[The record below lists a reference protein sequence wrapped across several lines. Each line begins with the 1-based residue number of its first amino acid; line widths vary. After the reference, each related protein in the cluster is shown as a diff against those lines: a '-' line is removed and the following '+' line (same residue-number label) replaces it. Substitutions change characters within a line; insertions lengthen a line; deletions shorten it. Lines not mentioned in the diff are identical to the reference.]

1 MVFLMFMI
9 PNCHVITIV
18 FIHFHYKAVPAQF
31 SQTLTSPARTVQ
43 GNLKVDFKL
52 QRNWIV
58 VAQCSRGICTFHI
71 ARSQGLLVLGHIEPP
86 LSEIAQNAGE
96 NLIASLEAAVSH
108 QVNLAIP
115 WWWSD
120 VSVEASTNV
129 YQWTL
134 AVLATFPVEEVPIKL
149 PQTLCKPIDIP
160 FLEIQAQ
167 SMVSKP
173 ICNKTIQHIQKN
185 EWNQYYIIYIYL
197 SIYLFIHLSTYY
209 WNIRCSVHSLLMY
222 TIKKIFYSHHFHM
235 LYNCWFIPYI
245 LIYNCLYSVT

>member
-1 MVFLMFMI
+1 MVFLKFMI

-43 GNLKVDFKL
+43 GNLKVHFKL

-134 AVLATFPVEEVPIKL
+134 AVLATLPVEEVPIKL

-185 EWNQYYIIYIYL
+185 EWNQYYIIYIY
-197 SIYLFIHLSTYY
+197 IYLFIYLYIYLH
-209 WNIRCSVHSLLMY
+209 
-222 TIKKIFYSHHFHM
+222 TIEISDVQ
-235 LYNCWFIPYI
+235 FIHY
-245 LIYNCLYSVT
+245 